1 MVGEIKVDVPEGLP
15 LNDLRKKI
23 LDLIKKEE
31 EGKLTSLDRS
41 NKMKVLSKRE
51 LDELIET
58 KEPLQKEERKKILD
72 KYYGIVKLDR
82 TVSIE
87 EILDLEEDTWRY

>member
-1 MVGEIKVDVPEGLP
+1 MMGEIKVDVPEGLP

-23 LDLIKKEE
+23 LELIKEE
-31 EGKLTSLDRS
+31 EDKLMSLDRS

-72 KYYGIVKLDR
+72 KYYGSVKLDR
-82 TVSIE
+82 TVSIG

>member
-1 MVGEIKVDVPEGLP
+1 MDVPEGLP
-15 LNDLRKKI
+15 LNNLRKKI
-23 LDLIKKEE
+23 LELIKEE
-31 EGKLTSLDRS
+31 EDKLSLLDRS

-72 KYYGIVKLDR
+72 KYYGMHQA
-82 TVSIE
+82 
-87 EILDLEEDTWRY
+87 

>member
-1 MVGEIKVDVPEGLP
+1 MDVPEGLP
-15 LNDLRKKI
+15 LKDLRKKI
-23 LDLIKKEE
+23 LELIKEE
-31 EGKLTSLDRS
+31 EDKLMLLDRS

-58 KEPLQKEERKKILD
+58 KEPLQKEERKRILD
-72 KYYGIVKLDR
+72 KYYGSVKLDR
-82 TVSIE
+82 TISIE

>member
-1 MVGEIKVDVPEGLP
+1 MVGEIKVNVPEGLP

-23 LDLIKKEE
+23 LNLIKEE
-31 EGKLTSLDRS
+31 EDKLTSLDRS
-41 NKMKVLSKRE
+41 NKMNALSERE
-51 LDELIET
+51 LDELMET
-58 KEPLQKEERKKILD
+58 KEPLQKGERKKILD

-82 TVSIE
+82 VVSIE

>member
-1 MVGEIKVDVPEGLP
+1 MGEIKVDVPEGLP

-23 LDLIKKEE
+23 IELIKEE
-31 EGKLTSLDRS
+31 EDKLTSLDRS

-82 TVSIE
+82 VVSIE

>member
-1 MVGEIKVDVPEGLP
+1 MGEIKVDVPEGMP

-23 LDLIKKEE
+23 LELIKEE
-31 EGKLTSLDRS
+31 EDKLTLLDRS
-41 NKMKVLSKRE
+41 NKMKMLSKRE

-72 KYYGIVKLDR
+72 KYYGSVKLDR

>member
-1 MVGEIKVDVPEGLP
+1 VGEIKVDVPEGMP

-23 LDLIKKEE
+23 LELIKEE
-31 EGKLTSLDRS
+31 EDKLTLLDRS
-41 NKMKVLSKRE
+41 NKMKMLSKRE

-58 KEPLQKEERKKILD
+58 KEPLKKEERKKILD
-72 KYYGIVKLDR
+72 KYYGSVKLDR

>member
-23 LDLIKKEE
+23 LELIKEE
-31 EGKLTSLDRS
+31 EDKLMSLHRS

-72 KYYGIVKLDR
+72 KYYGSVKLDR
-82 TVSIE
+82 VVGIG

>member
-23 LDLIKKEE
+23 LELIKEE
-31 EGKLTSLDRS
+31 EDKLMSLDRS

-72 KYYGIVKLDR
+72 KYYGSVKLDR

>member
-1 MVGEIKVDVPEGLP
+1 MGEIKVDVPEGLP

-23 LDLIKKEE
+23 LELIKEE

-51 LDELIET
+51 LDKLIET

-72 KYYGIVKLDR
+72 KYCGSVKLDE
-82 TVSIE
+82 VLSIE
-87 EILDLEEDTWRY
+87 EILDSMVATDLS

>member
-1 MVGEIKVDVPEGLP
+1 MVGEIKVDVPEGLS

-23 LDLIKKEE
+23 LELIKEE
-31 EGKLTSLDRS
+31 EDKLMSLDRS

-72 KYYGIVKLDR
+72 KYYGSVKLER
-82 TVSIE
+82 TVSIG

>member
-1 MVGEIKVDVPEGLP
+1 MDVPEGLP
-15 LNDLRKKI
+15 LKDLRKKI
-23 LDLIKKEE
+23 LELIKEE
-31 EGKLTSLDRS
+31 EDKLMLLDRS

-72 KYYGIVKLDR
+72 KYYGSVKLDR
-82 TVSIE
+82 TISIE

>member
-1 MVGEIKVDVPEGLP
+1 MDVPEGLP
-15 LNDLRKKI
+15 LKDLRKKI
-23 LDLIKKEE
+23 LELIKEE
-31 EGKLTSLDRS
+31 EDKLMLLDRS

-72 KYYGIVKLDR
+72 KYYGSVKLDR
-82 TVSIE
+82 TVSIK

>member
-23 LDLIKKEE
+23 L
-31 EGKLTSLDRS
+31 
-41 NKMKVLSKRE
+41 N
-51 LDELIET
+51 
-58 KEPLQKEERKKILD
+58 

-82 TVSIE
+82 IVGIE
-87 EILDLEEDTWRY
+87 EILDQEEETWRY

>member
-1 MVGEIKVDVPEGLP
+1 MTL
-15 LNDLRKKI
+15 
-23 LDLIKKEE
+23 
-31 EGKLTSLDRS
+31 LDRS

-72 KYYGIVKLDR
+72 KYYGSIKLDR

>member
-1 MVGEIKVDVPEGLP
+1 VGEIKVDVPEGLP

-23 LDLIKKEE
+23 LELIKEE
-31 EGKLTSLDRS
+31 EDKLTLLDRS

-58 KEPLQKEERKKILD
+58 KDPLQKEERKKILD
-72 KYYGIVKLDR
+72 KYYGSVKLDR

>member
-1 MVGEIKVDVPEGLP
+1 VDVPEGLP
-15 LNDLRKKI
+15 LKDLRKKI
-23 LDLIKKEE
+23 LELIKEE
-31 EGKLTSLDRS
+31 EDKLMLLDRS

-72 KYYGIVKLDR
+72 KYYGSVKLDR
-82 TVSIE
+82 TVSIK